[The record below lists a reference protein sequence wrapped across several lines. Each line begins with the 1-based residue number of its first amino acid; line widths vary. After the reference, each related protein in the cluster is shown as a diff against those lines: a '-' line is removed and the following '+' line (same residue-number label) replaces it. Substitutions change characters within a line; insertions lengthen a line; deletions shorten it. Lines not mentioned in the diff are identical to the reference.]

1 MTYLSQPAL
10 SLSHLYFITEED
22 LWCVPLS
29 NPSALA
35 SRLTAGQGP
44 VSKPKVSPD
53 GKWIAIASE
62 EEGHSE
68 IYLMPSMGGELK
80 RITYFGA
87 WSTPLGW
94 KDQDTLIF
102 KSNAKHPH
110 GMQEFFR
117 ASINE
122 GTQEALRLGEGTS
135 LDYSTSGIVI
145 ERNMHRPDPSH
156 WKRYRGGTMGRLW
169 VARNENE
176 SFRKLDHLE
185 GNLSSPLWLG
195 NRIFYLSDETG
206 LGRLY
211 SCDSLGEKKRIHGG
225 DFYSEYYFRNLTTNG
240 DVFAFQSAGDLYLY
254 DPKRDK
260 IEALKISVPSE
271 HVQSKRKSVS
281 LSTNY
286 SDYSLQPQ
294 GERILLEGRGKVIS
308 FAHWSGPV
316 SVLGTE
322 KGIRYKSADWLPDG
336 KRVVLVADDGLVES
350 IEVYT
355 DQGTRLKKV
364 EGHLHSEGFG
374 RISQIKTSPKT
385 DELAFLN
392 HRNEL
397 FFVDLLNEKIEL
409 IHKDLHQI
417 PNDFDWSPD
426 GRYLAFQQAQS
437 PNHTQIAVWQKETKQ
452 THLVTEG
459 KFQDYAPHFDP
470 TGKYLYFLS
479 KRVFNPIYDELIF
492 DMTFPKAAIPL
503 LIVLKKNEPSP
514 FIRESTLPDALLKT
528 PRDAQDPAS
537 VRCEIDFEGIQD
549 RIVQFPVNEA
559 KYTRIIG
566 LGNKVLWSYLPVEG
580 TLNIDLSSGSVP
592 PAKEYLDCFDFGTG
606 KFEYF
611 GTGVTNFKVRH
622 ACGLRMVRQGNS
634 LRIFKAVEKAE
645 ELGIKDI
652 ADSKSGLIDLSRAN
666 IMVEPK
672 IEWRQM
678 FRDAWR
684 MQKEFFWS
692 KDLLGI
698 DWDAVYKR
706 YEPLIE
712 KVNCRREFSDVI
724 WELVGELGTSHA
736 YERGGDYRINPAYP
750 LGALGADMVWD
761 EKEKGYE
768 ISRIFRGDPW
778 SKDHASP
785 LIAPGIQLKAGDFLT
800 EIAGVSLSK
809 FRSPAEAV
817 LNRSGQDV
825 WIRYRARGESDTKT
839 GIIRLLKNEQPLR
852 YRAWV
857 NEKRARVKELSQER
871 LGYVHI
877 PNMMGL
883 GFAEFHRGFL
893 QEVSCEGLVID
904 VRYNGGG
911 HVSQLILDRLARRP
925 LGKSVSRW
933 TGSQSVPY
941 ETPRKATVAICNEFA
956 GSDGDIFSHTFKMRK
971 IGKLIGTRTWGGVV
985 GIWPRYSMIDGGLTT
1000 QPEFSTWFED
1010 LGYGLENH
1018 GAEPDLVVEFPPEA
1032 WRLGQDP
1039 QLEAAVNEAL
1049 KSL

>member
-1 MTYLSQPAL
+1 
-10 SLSHLYFITEED
+10 
-22 LWCVPLS
+22 
-29 NPSALA
+29 
-35 SRLTAGQGP
+35 
-44 VSKPKVSPD
+44 
-53 GKWIAIASE
+53 
-62 EEGHSE
+62 
-68 IYLMPSMGGELK
+68 
-80 RITYFGA
+80 
-87 WSTPLGW
+87 
-94 KDQDTLIF
+94 
-102 KSNAKHPH
+102 
-110 GMQEFFR
+110 
-117 ASINE
+117 
-122 GTQEALRLGEGTS
+122 
-135 LDYSTSGIVI
+135 
-145 ERNMHRPDPSH
+145 
-156 WKRYRGGTMGRLW
+156 
-169 VARNENE
+169 
-176 SFRKLDHLE
+176 
-185 GNLSSPLWLG
+185 
-195 NRIFYLSDETG
+195 
-206 LGRLY
+206 
-211 SCDSLGEKKRIHGG
+211 
-225 DFYSEYYFRNLTTNG
+225 
-240 DVFAFQSAGDLYLY
+240 
-254 DPKRDK
+254 
-260 IEALKISVPSE
+260 
-271 HVQSKRKSVS
+271 
-281 LSTNY
+281 
-286 SDYSLQPQ
+286 
-294 GERILLEGRGKVIS
+294 
-308 FAHWSGPV
+308 
-316 SVLGTE
+316 
-322 KGIRYKSADWLPDG
+322 
-336 KRVVLVADDGLVES
+336 
-350 IEVYT
+350 
-355 DQGTRLKKV
+355 
-364 EGHLHSEGFG
+364 
-374 RISQIKTSPKT
+374 
-385 DELAFLN
+385 
-392 HRNEL
+392 
-397 FFVDLLNEKIEL
+397 
-409 IHKDLHQI
+409 
-417 PNDFDWSPD
+417 
-426 GRYLAFQQAQS
+426 
-437 PNHTQIAVWQKETKQ
+437 
-452 THLVTEG
+452 
-459 KFQDYAPHFDP
+459 
-470 TGKYLYFLS
+470 
-479 KRVFNPIYDELIF
+479 
-492 DMTFPKAAIPL
+492 
-503 LIVLKKNEPSP
+503 
-514 FIRESTLPDALLKT
+514 
-528 PRDAQDPAS
+528 
-537 VRCEIDFEGIQD
+537 
-549 RIVQFPVNEA
+549 
-559 KYTRIIG
+559 
-566 LGNKVLWSYLPVEG
+566 LPVEG